1 MRKAVAAAM
10 SAGTETL
17 YFLWNVFISYW
28 KCSFMWVQ
36 DCYKKGKAT
45 DSNMVQDIVV
55 IVWQLKAKSEG
66 EGLKLE
72 NLMPAKDGLII
83 LKRMGLKSVKIGEA
97 ASAARGSRWVPRH

>member
-1 MRKAVAAAM
+1 MFLSHIENAV
-10 SAGTETL
+10 
-17 YFLWNVFISYW
+17 
-28 KCSFMWVQ
+28 FMWVQ